1 MNQLQT
7 FGDRLQGSVGY
18 QLWESTLAEQC
29 GAFHP
34 EPPVSQGIE
43 SFQGAICPAQPG
55 FGAKIASN
63 SSHIHRS
70 AKDIKRDGHDFFYLV
85 HQLSGSAVMEHCG
98 TQTVIGPGDLVLL
111 DSARPSDF
119 YFSGLS
125 EQISLVIPRH
135 KLDSSQPNS
144 RLLLNQKLCA
154 NTRIG
159 AIAGFIT
166 QQFFEDTGP
175 AADCEAVME
184 ALIGVIR
191 PRFVCRSDDAP
202 TSYQA
207 QVQKSFF
214 EKAQRYIEARLGNFE
229 LTPDLIASD
238 LGTSK
243 RTLHRAFAQQGLSI
257 GKYILERRL
266 DRCAAAFDRE
276 TDLQKISAVAF
287 AWGFNDV
294 SHFSRAFKNR
304 FGVSP
309 RGFKNRNGG
318 QLVTALPASS

>member
-1 MNQLQT
+1 MTQLQT

-29 GAFHP
+29 GAFHC
-34 EPPVSQGIE
+34 EPPASRGIE

-55 FGAKIASN
+55 FGARIASN

-70 AKDIKRDGHDFFYLV
+70 AKDIKRDGHDFLYLV

-98 TQTVIGPGDLVLL
+98 TQSVIGPGDLVLL

-119 YFSGLS
+119 YFAGLS

-135 KLDSSQPNS
+135 KLESSQLNS
-144 RLLLNQKLCA
+144 RLLLNQKLGA
-154 NTRIG
+154 TTGIG
-159 AIAGFIT
+159 AIAGFIS
-166 QQFFEDTGP
+166 QQFFDDAGGP
-175 AADCEAVME
+175 VADSDAVME

-191 PRFVCRSDDAP
+191 PHFVCRTDEAP
-202 TSYQA
+202 TSYHE
-207 QVQKSFF
+207 QVQRTFF
-214 EKAQRYIEARLGNFE
+214 EKARRYIEARLGDFE

-243 RTLHRAFAQQGLSI
+243 RTLHRVFAQQGLSI

-266 DRCAAAFDRE
+266 DRCAAAFDNE

-287 AWGFNDV
+287 TWGFNDV
-294 SHFSRAFKNR
+294 SHFSRAFKSR

-309 RGFKNRNGG
+309 KGFRNRPGAPRLG
-318 QLVTALPASS
+318 